1 MNDFNIDEMRQQM
14 AILQHKLDTQ
24 TIVHDRTIRRAIK
37 HSASTINKRYL
48 IISIIALA
56 MIPYGYWAFVK
67 LNGLS
72 IPVWIASSVMM
83 LMVVAFCFFNGRAT
97 RDSKLME
104 GNLQET
110 MRKVATAKK
119 RDANWLWIGIPM
131 ATAWAG
137 WVGWE
142 MVQKMDAQ
150 DWKIFVPFFI
160 ICLVAGIIIGL
171 TVHFKTQR
179 YYRDIIEQIED
190 INDQK

>member
-1 MNDFNIDEMRQQM
+1 
-14 AILQHKLDTQ
+14 
-24 TIVHDRTIRRAIK
+24 
-37 HSASTINKRYL
+37 
-48 IISIIALA
+48 
-56 MIPYGYWAFVK
+56 MIPYGYWAFVI

-83 LMVVAFCFFNGRAT
+83 LIVVGFCFFNGRAT